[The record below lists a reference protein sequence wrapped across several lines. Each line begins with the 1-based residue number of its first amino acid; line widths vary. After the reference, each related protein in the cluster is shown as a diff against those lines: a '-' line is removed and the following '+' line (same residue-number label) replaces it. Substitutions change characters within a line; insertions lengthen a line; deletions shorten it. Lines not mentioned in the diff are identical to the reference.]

1 MPGIQYAIPYPRRR
15 LQRGLARLAGR
26 ALIPLLA
33 RVEVT
38 GAEHYP
44 RGGPLLAVGN
54 HVAAM
59 EVALMVA
66 YAPWQIELLGP
77 GDIPAQGA
85 LGMVTRFYG
94 YTPIRREPRSTC
106 R

>member
-1 MPGIQYAIPYPRRR
+1 
-15 LQRGLARLAGR
+15 
-26 ALIPLLA
+26 
-33 RVEVT
+33 
-38 GAEHYP
+38 
-44 RGGPLLAVGN
+44 
-54 HVAAM
+54 
-59 EVALMVA
+59 VA
-66 YAPWQIELLGP
+66 YAPRQIELLGP